1 MDELLNDKQ
10 GGQVRFLN
18 WVMRED
24 ADSLVVAVGN
34 DLGSCLQ
41 VWELREKALPVHEAL
56 AGSSELK
63 TFNTVVRNKK
73 KFKNYKMFTF
83 KFYIFCSVM
92 AISIKF
98 SIQTQNPLTGHRET
112 HVPQQFIK
120 QLYRSCIFRQFYPL
134 FVP

>member
-63 TFNTVVRNKK
+63 TFNTVVRNMKNFQK
-73 KFKNYKMFTF
+73 LKLKFR
-83 KFYIFCSVM
+83 IFCLVM

-98 SIQTQNPLTGHRET
+98 SI
-112 HVPQQFIK
+112 
-120 QLYRSCIFRQFYPL
+120 
-134 FVP
+134 